1 MSMRPQVRSV
11 PATSAS
17 TSILREMLQAMTKA
31 SRPCW
36 RMSRA
41 TASQTSALR
50 LDITTMAPSRAM
62 ASALARPMPRLEP
75 VTIATLPS
83 RANGDPVAW
92 TRPSSVMALP
102 IGLREIFA
110 QLLFGH
116 RLAVDL
122 VGAVGKTQHA
132 GARVGVSEVK
142 ILANAAAAADLDG
155 AVDDVL
161 GHVGGHHLDHGN
173 PGSVRTVF
181 PPLQYA
187 RQRRPQERWHA

>member
-1 MSMRPQVRSV
+1 MSMRPQVRGG
-11 PATSAS
+11 PGTSAS
-17 TSILREMLQAMTKA
+17 ASLLRGVLQAMRQA
-31 SRPCW
+31 WLPCW
-36 RMSRA
+36 RMPCA
-41 TASQTSALR
+41 TASQASALR
-50 LDITTMAPSRAM
+50 LDITTLAPSRAI

-83 RANGDPVAW
+83 RVNGDPVAW

-116 RLAVDL
+116 GLAVDL

-155 AVDDVL
+155 AVDDFL
-161 GHVGGHHLDHGN
+161 CHVGGHHLDHGN
-173 PGSVRTVF
+173 LGSCGPALQRV
-181 PPLQYA
+181 PPIAWWPRL
-187 RQRRPQERWHA
+187 